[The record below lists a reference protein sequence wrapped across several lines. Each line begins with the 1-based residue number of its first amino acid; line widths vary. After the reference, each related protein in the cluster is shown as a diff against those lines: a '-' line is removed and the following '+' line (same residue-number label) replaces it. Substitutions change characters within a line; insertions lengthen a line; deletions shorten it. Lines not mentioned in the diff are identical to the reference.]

1 MPSPALRPLRDGVVV
16 ECPVWHGC
24 RVMVRLLLILAVL
37 LTASCSDPR
46 SQVTASPK
54 NEISCTDMTFEGD
67 GTPEEVR
74 AAVPEDGWRGELAF
88 SSCRE
93 RVSTP
98 PRWGCALPE
107 EDVANDLKM
116 TSFICCVCYL
126 FNRYWVKA
134 KHKVLISFCNV
145 FTRFC
150 SWDVLKTGV
159 ISWIVN
165 S

>member
-1 MPSPALRPLRDGVVV
+1 
-16 ECPVWHGC
+16 
-24 RVMVRLLLILAVL
+24 MVRLLLILAVL

-116 TSFICCVCYL
+116 TSFIWHMVDEGTMVMARAACQESEGA
-126 FNRYWVKA
+126 RWV
-134 KHKVLISFCNV
+134 
-145 FTRFC
+145 
-150 SWDVLKTGV
+150 D
-159 ISWIVN
+159 N
-165 S
+165 SDAPHW